1 MPFNEAETWKKK
13 ECVTPRPLTAL
24 SLKHQYVTVH
34 FRIIRRTFNLS
45 AKVKCHPC
53 LPPPHVPPKSTSRVE
68 MQTIERKKPVAV
80 ISIFRIIFWF
90 VHNPTDSLD
99 NWNTWNYEEVF
110 IFAQCFASHVSTF
123 AFTMYYVLPFFI
135 VSNICIFQYVL
146 MQRKSQGRTIN
157 LFSVIHFKKI

>member
-1 MPFNEAETWKKK
+1 MKQKPERRKSVW
-13 ECVTPRPLTAL
+13 PQDLSQL

-123 AFTMYYVLPFFI
+123 AFTMYYVLPFLLSLTFA
-135 VSNICIFQYVL
+135 Y
-146 MQRKSQGRTIN
+146 
-157 LFSVIHFKKI
+157 FSMF